1 VVREQS
7 AVLGNSRSEPGQ
19 VPQTPRKPISNPHA
33 PLTPQSRG
41 HPLNEEKA
49 IGLTDTPTGKN
60 DISTLADEDSVEWP
74 SSDKD
79 EFAEEAAQATMPPP
93 VETPRKTLRTEQFTS
108 PGKRRYNEI
117 QSSGMSTW
125 PVSTPS
131 NDDDVFMTPTTSN
144 RPDGLLSPTATPAQ
158 IPPQLENQS
167 QPVGDYTSNST
178 LATEVLKILTPIPL
192 NSSVQSQLVEL
203 LNRHDLRT
211 QGIAKGRDITR
222 LAIQSRERKI
232 AELQARIAGLEA
244 ERQTSRTVIA
254 HLKQDIG
261 VSATSPKKGQ
271 GRFTP
276 RNGTP
281 GDS

>member
-1 VVREQS
+1 M
-7 AVLGNSRSEPGQ
+7 
-19 VPQTPRKPISNPHA
+19 PQTPRKPISNPHA

-60 DISTLADEDSVEWP
+60 DISTPADEDSFEWP
-74 SSDKD
+74 SSDED
-79 EFAEEAAQATMPPP
+79 EFAKAAAQATMPPP
-93 VETPRKTLRTEQFTS
+93 VETPRKTPRTEQFTS
-108 PGKRRYNEI
+108 PGKRSYNEM

-144 RPDGLLSPTATPAQ
+144 RSNGLLSPAATPAQ
-158 IPPQLENQS
+158 IPSQPENQS
-167 QPVGDYTSNST
+167 QPVGNYTSNST
-178 LATEVLKILTPIPL
+178 LATEVLKILAPIPL
-192 NSSVQSQLVEL
+192 NSSIQSQLVEL

-222 LAIQSRERKI
+222 LAIQSKERKI

-261 VSATSPKKGQ
+261 ISATSPKKGR
-271 GRFTP
+271 GRFAP

-281 GDS
+281 GNS